1 MNSEK
6 KNFLNQVFKR
16 SKATLI
22 LVGFTVLFIFYLM
35 TTKTEPEI
43 IDATEIVC
51 RIAAAVAEYTNI
63 TPQLK
68 LYRELTSARR
78 SDLRVSVGGRVT
90 EVGGNFKE

>member
-43 IDATEIVC
+43 IDAPEKVWPIE
-51 RIAAAVAEYTNI
+51 AAVAEYKNI

-68 LYRELTSARR
+68 YMEKLLLPEGVIYESL
-78 SDLRVSVGGRVT
+78 LVG
-90 EVGGNFKE
+90 K